1 MSLKKVIYISSFFFL
16 FTLVSKGQIHCG
28 SVAFEPNTSVSNMMT
43 FDTPTKY
50 QSGITIIGA
59 AKLKIRVRD
68 KTIPDPL
75 CSWSLTMLLDNNPS
89 VGTPNNEWEKLIL
102 YGNGM
107 GNNPTINVLQVR
119 VRNACSTS
127 PNDGIFQTVTTNTD
141 IIDIIAALLPVT
153 PAGSC
158 TTNVN
163 GVGNYISNYDE
174 FHFDIDVRVVPKFAF
189 NPGVFQLNL
198 RFHLE
203 ENP

>member
-1 MSLKKVIYISSFFFL
+1 MFQKKHLITSLILICFI
-16 FTLVSKGQIHCG
+16 TISKGQIHCG

-50 QSGITIIGA
+50 QTGITIIGA
-59 AKLKIRVRD
+59 AKLKIRVKD

-75 CSWSLTMLLDNNPS
+75 CSWNLTILLDNNPS
-89 VGTPNNEWEKLIL
+89 AGTPNNEWEKLGL
-102 YGNGM
+102 YGNGLAS
-107 GNNPTINVLQVR
+107 NPTINTLQVR
-119 VRNACSTS
+119 VRNACATS
-127 PNDGIFQTVTTNTD
+127 PNDGIYQTVTTNSD

-153 PAGSC
+153 AAGNC

-163 GVGNYISNYDE
+163 GVGDYIRNYDE
-174 FHFDIDVRVVPKFAF
+174 FHFDIDVRVIPKFAF